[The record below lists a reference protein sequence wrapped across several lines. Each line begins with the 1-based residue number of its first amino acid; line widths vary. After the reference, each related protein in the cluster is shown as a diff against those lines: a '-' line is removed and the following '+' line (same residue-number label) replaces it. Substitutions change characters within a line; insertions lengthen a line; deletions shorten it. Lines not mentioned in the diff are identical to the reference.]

1 MQIRPEQIA
10 QHASQGV
17 AKSYLL
23 TGSEPLILQECADTI
38 RAAARDAGCTERERI
53 DASDKDAWQTL
64 IQSGGAMSL
73 FADRKLIEIQLDSG
87 KPGTEGSK
95 AIQEYLSLDTED
107 VLLIVAGKIDK
118 QSQRAKWFTAL
129 DQSGVIVTVWPI
141 SAREMPDWI
150 ARRCQQ
156 RGLNADRGAVDLL
169 AERVEGNLLASAQ
182 EVKKLS
188 LLKQDTQITAEIVAE
203 VVGES
208 ARYNTFG
215 MVDTALAGDSKGA
228 LRALRGLRA
237 EGNQPPPV
245 LWTLSREIRTL
256 IDCHALSAKGKSV
269 ASSLNQLGV
278 WRSRLPLMQAAADR
292 HTRDSLDDC
301 LSLLFAADGSAKG
314 FLAGDAW
321 DVLEA
326 LVVKLSSSHQSKA
339 RRPRA

>member
-1 MQIRPEQIA
+1 M
-10 QHASQGV
+10 
-17 AKSYLL
+17 
-23 TGSEPLILQECADTI
+23 
-38 RAAARDAGCTERERI
+38 
-53 DASDKDAWQTL
+53 
-64 IQSGGAMSL
+64 
-73 FADRKLIEIQLDSG
+73 
-87 KPGTEGSK
+87 
-95 AIQEYLSLDTED
+95 
-107 VLLIVAGKIDK
+107 
-118 QSQRAKWFTAL
+118 
-129 DQSGVIVTVWPI
+129 
-141 SAREMPDWI
+141 
-150 ARRCQQ
+150 
-156 RGLNADRGAVDLL
+156 
-169 AERVEGNLLASAQ
+169 
-182 EVKKLS
+182 
-188 LLKQDTQITAEIVAE
+188 AE

-326 LVVKLSSSHQSKA
+326 LVVKLSIGHQAKA